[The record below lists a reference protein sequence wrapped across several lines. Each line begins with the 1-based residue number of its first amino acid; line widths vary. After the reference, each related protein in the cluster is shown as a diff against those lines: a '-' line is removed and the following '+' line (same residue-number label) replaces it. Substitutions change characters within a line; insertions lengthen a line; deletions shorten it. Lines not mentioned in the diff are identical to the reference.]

1 MTQKLSHKK
10 NDNPIPLLKKGQYN
24 SYRPED
30 IKQWG
35 VERFLDTVCA
45 KNDIEVP
52 VLTRRIRIWML
63 FCVNAYDNFIISYY

>member
-1 MTQKLSHKK
+1 MTQKSSLKK
-10 NDNPIPLLKKGQYN
+10 NDNPIPLLKKGKYN

-45 KNDIEVP
+45 NNDIEVP
-52 VLTRRIRIWML
+52 VLGFNDEENSRMDSILKEEIKEND
-63 FCVNAYDNFIISYY
+63 F

>member
-1 MTQKLSHKK
+1 MTQRISHKK
-10 NDNPIPLLKKGQYN
+10 TNNIIPLLKKGEYN

-30 IKQWG
+30 IKHWG

-52 VLTRRIRIWML
+52 ILGFNDEENSRMDSIL
-63 FCVNAYDNFIISYY
+63 KEENKENDF

>member
-10 NDNPIPLLKKGQYN
+10 NDNPIPLLKKGKYN

-35 VERFLDTVCA
+35 VERFLETVCA
-45 KNDIEVP
+45 MNDIEVP
-52 VLTRRIRIWML
+52 VLGFNDEENKNMDVIL
-63 FCVNAYDNFIISYY
+63 CECL